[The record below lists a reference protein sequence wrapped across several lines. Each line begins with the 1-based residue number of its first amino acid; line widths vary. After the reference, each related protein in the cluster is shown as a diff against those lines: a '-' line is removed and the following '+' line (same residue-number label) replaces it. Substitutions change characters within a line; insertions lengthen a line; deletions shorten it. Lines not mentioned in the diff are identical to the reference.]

1 MQNPKRC
8 NFQHKRNAS
17 KTYNQQE
24 NNMNVTYRQMNRD
37 DIQRVIPMFVE
48 YWNSTGD
55 EWTPDLVYKRIWQ
68 VLGSPDSY
76 CLIAEISNQPIA
88 FAMGRMETFF
98 DLTAYN
104 LAEIVVASDYQ
115 NKGVG
120 TQMMAELERRV
131 KQMGVA
137 TLQLSAINDEM
148 HEHFYGKLGYKDATN
163 FKHKFKFL

>member
-1 MQNPKRC
+1 
-8 NFQHKRNAS
+8 
-17 KTYNQQE
+17 
-24 NNMNVTYRQMNRD
+24 
-37 DIQRVIPMFVE
+37 
-48 YWNSTGD
+48 
-55 EWTPDLVYKRIWQ
+55 
-68 VLGSPDSY
+68 
-76 CLIAEISNQPIA
+76 
-88 FAMGRMETFF
+88 MGRMETFF

-104 LAEIVVASDYQ
+104 LAEIVVASAYQ